1 MPLRPATAQA
11 RPAHPN
17 TVRRGLVQS
26 GLALASA
33 AALLTPFAVA
43 QDTPKLPPAPVTPK
57 APAAVPPP
65 APPPKDTTPADPK
78 DKSPKDKDNKDK
90 QPATTA
96 SPPANPAS
104 GIVAPSTPAQA
115 KPEAPTW
122 GPFIERTNTKHW
134 LMTAYVRINSN
145 RSDATKTVDVGGG
158 KQARVPEI
166 VEIPFHDITVVWP
179 SVPVTASSESVAEN
193 VSGVLRLDGH
203 EVVESPRILDSLYQS
218 GTKLLAWQYKAEKP
232 NETTREVSL
241 QVTLPVAASQTK
253 FQETEAMK
261 LPWPAKWPVDAA
273 LTFGSQGYVDH
284 GPPLAGKL
292 PVGTTDPYDPKILQ
306 DKLDSILQSRGI
318 TDPKKEPIVRLAK
331 VITSAVWEEIQFS
344 GDGLTFHGKTG
355 ELAGLALQGPA
366 KTLEDKRGS
375 HHDSAVLLA
384 ALMRRA
390 GIPTR
395 LVVGF
400 DVSSG
405 GEKFLLGGKKENKL
419 RSWVEFCLY
428 DENANTVNWVPI
440 DITRLRK
447 LTSRP
452 MPLERTWKYFG
463 THDELSEVI
472 PFSLHFHPPTDVVTY
487 GAPAFWGWNVSP
499 AIPGEA
505 VQAMMFT
512 ASKASKRPDRPEDE
526 KTKKGVEEKP
536 SVKRGKD

>member
-1 MPLRPATAQA
+1 MSFRPVTA
-11 RPAHPN
+11 RPVRSHPAMR
-17 TVRRGLVQS
+17 VLSRA
-26 GLALASA
+26 GLALATA
-33 AALLTPFAVA
+33 AVLLTPLTRA

-57 APAAVPPP
+57 APDATPTPK
-65 APPPKDTTPADPK
+65 PPPKDPAPADPK
-78 DKSPKDKDNKDK
+78 DDKGKDNKGKDK
-90 QPATTA
+90 SDKKDPRPTPPTSPSSDTA
-96 SPPANPAS
+96 A
-104 GIVAPSTPAQA
+104 APA

-122 GPFIERTNTKHW
+122 GPFVERTNTKHW

-166 VEIPFHDITVVWP
+166 VEIPFTDVTVVWP
-179 SVPVTASSESVAEN
+179 SVPVTASSESVADN
-193 VSGVLRLDGH
+193 VTGVLRLDGH
-203 EVVESPRILDSLYQS
+203 EVVEAPRILDSLYQS
-218 GTKLLAWQYKAEKP
+218 GTKLLAWQYKAQKA

-241 QVTLPVAASQTK
+241 QVTIPVATSQTK
-253 FQETEAMK
+253 FNESEAMK

-273 LTFGSQGYVDH
+273 LTFGSQGYVDN

-292 PVGTTDPYDPKILQ
+292 PVGTPDPYDPKILQ
-306 DKLDSILQSRGI
+306 DKLDSILSARGI

-331 VITSAVWEEIQFS
+331 ILTSAVWEEIQFS

-375 HHDSAVLLA
+375 NHDSAVLLA

-428 DENANTVNWVPI
+428 DEKANTINWVAI

-452 MPLERTWKYFG
+452 MPLDRAWKYFG

-512 ASKASKRPDRPEDE
+512 ASKASKRPDRDDE
-526 KTKKGVEEKP
+526 PKKPTDDQPG
-536 SVKRGKD
+536 VKRGSR